1 MCLKQALTSWHIYL
15 QSLISFAT
23 DFGTNVGLADFTT
36 MDPAWLLPPWINN
49 GVMELDGDR
58 HVQAA
63 TCQYVF
69 ENPSGVPGL
78 LHISA
83 SAAN

>member
-36 MDPAWLLPPWINN
+36 TDPAWLLPPWINN
-49 GVMELDGDR
+49 GVMELAGDR

-63 TCQYVF
+63 TCQYVI